1 MNKKTQP
8 DFIIEIAYKRLNGT
22 ATPQEIAI
30 YDKWYASFD
39 DSEIELENTNI
50 AQQDLLGAQL
60 YAKLMTKIDREN
72 RKPSWLKLNVRWV
85 ASAAAVLLVTLGYL
99 AYNLGWSDAIMGNY
113 AAKHQ
118 PIVPGK
124 RTATLKLANG
134 KVIQLKENEE
144 GIVIDAESLTYT
156 DGTDIA
162 LSKNQISTAEAMVL
176 STPKGGTY
184 QVVLPDGSKV
194 WLNALSSLTLPS
206 NFANSVDRHVQLKG
220 EAYFE
225 IAKSETVVDGKKKR
239 RPFIVAVGDKTVEVL
254 GTHFNVKY
262 YEDEPGVKTTLLEGS
277 VKMVAGKQQ
286 KVIVPGQQAFATD
299 QNIATA
305 NVDIEEVVAWKNGNF
320 QFADEKIQ
328 TIMQEIG
335 RWYNV
340 EVVYQSPITKESFGG
355 TISRNKPITEVLASL
370 EETGAVHFKIEGR
383 RVIVMP

>member
-1 MNKKTQP
+1 MDKKTQP
-8 DFIIEIAYKRLNGT
+8 EFIIEIAFKRLNGT
-22 ATPQEIAI
+22 ATPQEIAL
-30 YDKWYASFD
+30 YDEWYASFD
-39 DSEIELENTNI
+39 DSKVELENANTT
-50 AQQDLLGAQL
+50 QQNMLGAQL
-60 YAKLMTKIDREN
+60 YAKLMVKVEKDQ

-99 AYNLGWSDAIMGNY
+99 AYNLGWSDAIMSNY

-162 LSKNQISTAEAMVL
+162 LSKNQISTAESMVL

-206 NFANSVDRHVQLKG
+206 NFANSVDRHVVLKG

-239 RPFIVAVGDKTVEVL
+239 RPFIVAVADKTVEVL
-254 GTHFNVKY
+254 GTHFNVKH

-277 VKMVAGKQQ
+277 VKVVAGKQQ
-286 KVIVPGQQAFATD
+286 KIIVPGQQALASGQT
-299 QNIATA
+299 ISTA
-305 NVDIEEVVAWKNGNF
+305 NVDVEEVVAWKNGNF
-320 QFADEKIQ
+320 QFADERIQ
-328 TIMQEIG
+328 NIMQEIG

-340 EVVYQSPITKESFGG
+340 EVVYQSPVTKESFGG